1 MIKKMI
7 RAVLFVLG
15 LALMIRFMTEVL
27 RPRSREAL
35 SSSYYEIAGKGCDVL
50 FVGNSL
56 IMNAVYPMQ
65 LYEEYGMAGYNLG
78 SGGQSLLES
87 CYLIEDG
94 IRRFHPKLIVL
105 DTTQLIV
112 RPPVQKIAFLHYL
125 TDNMPPCSL
134 LRTRMIAD
142 FVHSMQYTPDEA
154 AALMWPITIYHALW
168 EEMDSLH
175 PSKDPKADTAGAKVT
190 AKVLTE
196 TESFEPH
203 KADPEAT
210 FSELAVE
217 TLDRIIRLCEETGT
231 KLCFVSIPLQSVSQK
246 GYNRRVD
253 AAGYAERRAG
263 ESGIPMFNKI
273 QKAEELGIDKTHDSS
288 DGFHMNAFGSG
299 KFTSA
304 LGAFLHKTFDLPGR
318 RGDSGY
324 AFMDELDKAWRKEKL
339 LRMLE
344 TATVADDRA
353 ALQKEAEENG
363 LV

>member
-94 IRRFHPKLIVL
+94 IHRFHPELIVL

-134 LRTRMIAD
+134 LRTRMIDD

-168 EEMDSLH
+168 EEMVSLK
-175 PSKDPKADTAGAKVT
+175 PSEDPKADTAGAKVT

-196 TESFEPH
+196 TESFKPH

-288 DGFHMNAFGSG
+288 DGFHMNAFGSE

-304 LGAFLHKTFDLPGR
+304 LGAFLHKTFDLPDR

-324 AFMDELDKAWRKEKL
+324 AFMDELDEAWRKEKL

-353 ALQKEAEENG
+353 ALRKEAEEKG
-363 LV
+363 LI